1 MITTNFHTHT
11 TFCDGKDTPEEMVIA
26 AIDKGFTALGFS
38 GHSFFEPE
46 KEINMSVEAQKEY
59 IKQITALK
67 HKYKDKI
74 KIFCG
79 IEQDIF
85 SPEPV
90 YPYDYRIGSVH
101 NIFKDG
107 KYYDIDASAESTK
120 NTVDTVYG
128 GDFDAFAEDYF
139 SLFST
144 VLEKTNADIIGHIDL
159 ISKFSET
166 LGYTQSERF
175 LKACENAIIK
185 LVPYNKPFEINTGA
199 MARGARSVPYPTK
212 EILELIKKHGGKIAF
227 SSDCHNKDYL
237 DFGFDKAVELALNTG
252 FYEHA
257 VITENGTQYVPIV

>member
-11 TFCDGKDTPEEMVIA
+11 IFCDGKDTPEEMVIE
-26 AIDKGFTALGFS
+26 AIKKGFTALGFS

-46 KEINMSVEAQKEY
+46 KEINMSAEVQKEY
-59 IKQITALK
+59 IKQITELK
-67 HKYKDKI
+67 EKYKGKI

-85 SPEPV
+85 SPEPL

-101 NIFKDG
+101 NLFKDG
-107 KYYDIDASAESTK
+107 KYYDVDASSESTK

-139 SLFST
+139 ALFGT

-159 ISKFSET
+159 VSKFSET
-166 LGYTQSERF
+166 LGYSQSDRF
-175 LKACENAIIK
+175 LKACEAAIIK

-199 MARGARSVPYPTK
+199 MSRGARSIPYPTK
-212 EILELIKKHGGKIAF
+212 EILQLIKKHGGKIAF

-237 DFGFDKAVELALNTG
+237 DFGFDKAVELALSVG
-252 FYEHA
+252 FCEHA
-257 VITENGTQYVPIV
+257 IITENGIEYVPIK